1 MAYSEKEM
9 LAFSQIAY
17 MDLEGMLN
25 SNKARG
31 KGDKLSLGD
40 VVDKM
45 ERISKKS
52 EQDRTPTEKH
62 NLDVYN
68 KIKGFGF
75 EADDLRKW
83 KISAIHNR
91 NEPPNGNGFSCTVIE
106 TSPGEATV
114 AFRGSDDFG
123 DRFARIKD
131 WGMADIALLL
141 TTQTEQQKEADRF
154 FSDPK
159 TRRLLAGYDE
169 LAYTGH
175 SLGGNLAEYS
185 AIVSSKYGLDNK
197 LKQTVSLDG
206 PGFSNEFLKEHAAE
220 IDRMSSKMKHI
231 RWSFVGALLQDLPGV
246 DYGFA
251 DVKGNPGSVSRHDCS
266 YVKLDGDHTVKG
278 EQDDFSKFASEL
290 TKEIDNMPKA
300 VGGLTATVLI
310 QAIKVEAFWESG
322 TEAWLKTFGE
332 GPLGIAKGILTA
344 PAEIIFTAFTAVD
357 LVITAI
363 ITIPVVWNSFT
374 MVKELI
380 ELAAKGLEDFLK
392 WSSDM
397 VRAFKTI
404 CIKAFEDIS
413 NWWKSIVDAGYKY
426 AQDNFVIRADTGKL
440 REFAD
445 RAAYINRQLQEVR
458 RITDSFVKIDYNSLV
473 QIDYN
478 SHRWDQLPGIY
489 GNLVSDI
496 ESSLRKMAD
505 ILETAER
512 KVESLLQEG

>member
-52 EQDRTPTEKH
+52 EQDRTPIEQH

-206 PGFSNEFLKEHAAE
+206 PGFSNEFLAEHAAE
-220 IDRMSSKMKHI
+220 IDRMNSKMKHI

-246 DYGFA
+246 DYSFA
-251 DVKGNPGSVSRHDCS
+251 DVKGNPDSFSRHDCS
-266 YVKLDGDHTVKG
+266 YVKLDGDTAVEG
-278 EQDDFSKFASEL
+278 EQDDFSKFASMAS
-290 TKEIDNMPKA
+290 KAIDEMPTEVGNVA
-300 VGGLTATVLI
+300 AGTVIGAIVVDALWGYAHGGLKDIFLRNADIIISGQEDDYSGLYHAASVTIGLLDTLI
-310 QAIKVEAFWESG
+310 PNG
-322 TEAWLKTFGE
+322 R
-332 GPLGIAKGILTA
+332 
-344 PAEIIFTAFTAVD
+344 VD
-357 LVITAI
+357 LESIKRL
-363 ITIPVVWNSFT
+363 F
-374 MVKELI
+374 ELI
-380 ELAAKGLEDFLK
+380 SKGLEEFLK

-404 CIKAFEDIS
+404 CIKAFEGIS

-458 RITDSFVKIDYNSLV
+458 RITDGLV

-478 SHRWDQLPGIY
+478 SHRLNQLPGIY